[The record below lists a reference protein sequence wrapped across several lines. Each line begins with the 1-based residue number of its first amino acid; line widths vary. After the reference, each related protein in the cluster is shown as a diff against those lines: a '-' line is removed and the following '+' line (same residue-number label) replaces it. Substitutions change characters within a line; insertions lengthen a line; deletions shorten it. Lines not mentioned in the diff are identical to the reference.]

1 MSDSFEAGAFSV
13 KKFFLD
19 THKEEEWLNEQGQNG
34 LMLTRYHG
42 GEYEFE
48 NVSPVKYQYK
58 IDQPVYTGSKKK
70 TTLIFWSRP
79 ESPS

>member
-58 IDQPVYTGSKKK
+58 IDQPV
-70 TTLIFWSRP
+70 
-79 ESPS
+79 